1 MGCIP
6 VLGLLLAGAL
16 ASAPGSTEAPAP
28 GVPAAPSL
36 VVAPLEDAAAVEGS
50 WVANAADNI
59 CGLSD
64 LRQVSDPA
72 KVDYPELW
80 DATPEIR
87 KMKDEDIDPGSAEGI
102 QLQQEATDRI
112 REACDEVREDE
123 GYCSVWKRISH
134 KDARSVDE
142 VTGEVIASLSAA

>member
-1 MGCIP
+1 M
-6 VLGLLLAGAL
+6 
-16 ASAPGSTEAPAP
+16 
-28 GVPAAPSL
+28 
-36 VVAPLEDAAAVEGS
+36 AVEDT

-80 DATPEIR
+80 GKTPEIR
-87 KMKDEDIDPGSAEGI
+87 KMKDEDIDPDSAEGI

-134 KDARSVDE
+134 DDGRRIADITDAVAKLFPD
-142 VTGEVIASLSAA
+142 SLVR